1 MKLKLTLS
9 ALAVFF
15 TVVFSSS
22 ITTENIQK
30 TTVEFT
36 ENNSNIS
43 FDSDY
48 CQGFYSGY
56 KDGWE
61 EECGGGTSSPGG
73 VCRGDYMSCPSMTPY
88 KCGWTQGY
96 KQGGR
101 DGRAR
106 CK

>member
-1 MKLKLTLS
+1 MKIKFTIS
-9 ALAVFF
+9 ILAVFF
-15 TVVFSSS
+15 TVLLSSS
-22 ITTENIQK
+22 TSS
-30 TTVEFT
+30 
-36 ENNSNIS
+36 ENNPEELIENNASIS
-43 FDSDY
+43 LVSDY

-73 VCRGDYMSCPSMTPY
+73 VCSGDFMSCPTMTPY

-96 KQGGR
+96 KKGGR

>member
-1 MKLKLTLS
+1 MMFCNLYIMHKSYIWLLPRN
-9 ALAVFF
+9 F
-15 TVVFSSS
+15 
-22 ITTENIQK
+22 
-30 TTVEFT
+30 
-36 ENNSNIS
+36 
-43 FDSDY
+43 
-48 CQGFYSGY
+48 SGY

-61 EECGGGTSSPGG
+61 EECGGTSSPGG

-106 CK
+106 CKW